1 MVGMAMTLRLP
12 AELDAALEQAAQ
24 EQRVSKQ
31 SYVISAVE
39 RALRQEDKTARVLA
53 SLDETS
59 ERYAGLIKRL
69 KDA

>member
-1 MVGMAMTLRLP
+1 MAMTLRLP
-12 AELDAALEQAAQ
+12 AELDAALEAAAEQ
-24 EQRVSKQ
+24 QRVSKQ
-31 SYVISAVE
+31 SYVIGAVE

-69 KDA
+69 EDA

>member
-1 MVGMAMTLRLP
+1 MAMTLRLP
-12 AELDAALEQAAQ
+12 AELDAALELAAQ

-39 RALRQEDKTARVLA
+39 RALRQEEKTARVLA

-59 ERYAGLIKRL
+59 ENYAGLIKRL
-69 KDA
+69 EDA

>member
-1 MVGMAMTLRLP
+1 MAMTLRLP
-12 AELDAALEQAAQ
+12 AALDAALELAAQ

-59 ERYAGLIKRL
+59 ESYAGLIKRL
-69 KDA
+69 EDA

>member
-69 KDA
+69 EDA